1 MGVLTMSKNLFAW
14 ASIGENGKGTGGKK
28 GDQTGKEVRI
38 GNYYNFGQDKVIRFK
53 NVLKGRKVAKVAKL
67 LANDD
72 SCGYSMT
79 LGERETLFKACKGYN
94 WDFEKIKKAIKKG
107 TFPKCNTDCSGF
119 YTVCVNVTYGKQ
131 LLSADSTTRNL
142 VKRCC
147 VTNKKHFKLMVGIP
161 SKFHKGDAPIK
172 EGKHIIINV

>member
-28 GDQTGKEVRI
+28 GDQTGKEVRV
-38 GNYYNFGQDKVIRFK
+38 GAYYNFGQDKVIRFK
-53 NVLKGRKVAKVAKL
+53 NVLKGRKMAKVAKL
-67 LANDD
+67 IATDD

-79 LGERETLFKACKGYN
+79 LGERDTLFIVCKGYN
-94 WDFEKIKKAIKKG
+94 WDFEKIKKAIEKG
-107 TFPKCNTDCSGF
+107 TFPKCNTDCSSF
-119 YTVCVNVTYGKQ
+119 YAACVNVTYGKQ
-131 LLSADSTTRNL
+131 ILSADSTTRNL
-142 VKRCC
+142 LSRCTR
-147 VTNKKHFKLMVGIP
+147 TNKNRFKLINGIP